1 MKKAL
6 FTEKLVVIMISIVYS
21 LFRITNAT
29 LVSPFYD
36 EFDSPQYFSFSFFPS
51 FRTHGITLIYSILKD
66 EFLITIFQAFVG
78 SLVWI
83 YLWISIIR
91 LFSNKYLQVVF
102 TFLYFVLASSSV
114 VIEHDSTLLS
124 ESLAISSTIFL
135 FATSIEFFLGE
146 KKYSQKSVY
155 FFGLGILWFL
165 STKSSNSLIFPLLGF
180 ILIIT
185 AFQKL
190 KYKKL
195 VLSGLIFVIF
205 GLFFLANSLS
215 SDVTKTLTTSGT
227 INNRLVFV
235 ESWKNELLDS
245 GYPEIAFSVW
255 NDASQNNLGS
265 PPDQAVVNLPE
276 FKTWWKNG
284 GESYLLKFTLSNPD
298 YALLAPIAL
307 PIFSDDLNFRKTL
320 LSGWS
325 QGTDLTSEYKGFN
338 KSLVTRTLFWPDEP
352 EKAYLVLSIA
362 LLITGISLLSL
373 LIMNYPKEFNLII
386 ISFVLILIWSYL
398 NWWFGSKPVDMAR
411 HNLSAAVMLKV
422 ISIFAVSIAFDKF
435 LGKRRLN

>member
-1 MKKAL
+1 MKNAL
-6 FTEKLVVIMISIVYS
+6 FTGKLVVILISTIYS
-21 LFRITNAT
+21 VFRIFNAT
-29 LVSPFYD
+29 QVSPFYD

-83 YLWISIIR
+83 YLWMSIIR
-91 LFSNKYLQVVF
+91 LFSNRYLQVVF

-114 VIEHDSTLLS
+114 VTEHDSTLLS

-165 STKSSNSLIFPLLGF
+165 STKSSNSLLFPLLGS

-190 KYKKL
+190 KYRKL
-195 VLSGLIFVIF
+195 VLSGLIFIIF

-215 SDVTKTLTTSGT
+215 SDITKTLTTSGT

-235 ESWKNELLDS
+235 NSWKNELLDS
-245 GYPEIAFSVW
+245 GYPERAFSVW
-255 NDASQNNLGS
+255 NDFSQNNLGL

-276 FKTWWKNG
+276 FKTWWNNG

-298 YALLAPIAL
+298 YAFLAPIAL

-325 QGTDLTSEYKGFN
+325 QGTDLTSEYEGFN
-338 KSLVTRTLFWPDEP
+338 KSLFTRTLFWPDEP

-362 LLITGISLLSL
+362 LFITGLSLLSL
-373 LIMNYPKEFNLII
+373 LIMNYSKEFNLII
-386 ISFVLILIWSYL
+386 VSFGLILIWSYL

-422 ISIFAVSIAFDKF
+422 ISLFAVSIAFDKF

>member
-1 MKKAL
+1 MKNAL
-6 FTEKLVVIMISIVYS
+6 FTGKLVVILISTIYS
-21 LFRITNAT
+21 VFRIVNAT
-29 LVSPFYD
+29 QVSPFYD

-78 SLVWI
+78 SLVWL

-91 LFSNKYLQVVF
+91 LFSNKFLQVVF

-135 FATSIEFFLGE
+135 FATSIEYFLGE

-165 STKSSNSLIFPLLGF
+165 STKSSNSLIFPLLGS

-190 KYKKL
+190 KYRKL
-195 VLSGLIFVIF
+195 VLSGLIFIIF

-215 SDVTKTLTTSGT
+215 SDITKTLTTSGT

-235 ESWKNELLDS
+235 DSWKNELLDS
-245 GYPEIAFSVW
+245 GYPERAFSVW
-255 NDASQNNLGS
+255 NDFSQNNLGL
-265 PPDQAVVNLPE
+265 PPDQAVVNLSE

-325 QGTDLTSEYKGFN
+325 QGTDLTSEYEGFN
-338 KSLVTRTLFWPDEP
+338 KSLFTRTLFWPDEP

-362 LLITGISLLSL
+362 LFITGLSLLSL
-373 LIMNYPKEFNLII
+373 LIMNYSKEFNLII
-386 ISFVLILIWSYL
+386 VSFILILIWSYL

-422 ISIFAVSIAFDKF
+422 ISLFAVSIAFDKF

>member
-1 MKKAL
+1 MKNAL
-6 FTEKLVVIMISIVYS
+6 FTGKLVVVLISTIYS
-21 LFRITNAT
+21 VFRIVNAT
-29 LVSPFYD
+29 QVSPFYD

-135 FATSIEFFLGE
+135 FATSIEFFLGK
-146 KKYSQKSVY
+146 KKYSQKSVH

-165 STKSSNSLIFPLLGF
+165 STKTSNSLIFPLLGS

-190 KYKKL
+190 KYRKL
-195 VLSGLIFVIF
+195 VLSGLIFIIF

-215 SDVTKTLTTSGT
+215 SDITKTLTTSGT

-235 ESWKNELLDS
+235 DSWKNELLDS

-265 PPDQAVVNLPE
+265 PPDQAVVDLPE
-276 FKTWWKNG
+276 FETWWKNG

-298 YALLAPIAL
+298 YAILAPIAL
-307 PIFSDDLNFRKTL
+307 PIFSDDLNFRKTI

-325 QGTDLTSEYKGFN
+325 QGTDLTSEYEGFN

-352 EKAYLVLSIA
+352 EKAYLVLSIT
-362 LLITGISLLSL
+362 LFITGLSLLSL
-373 LIMNYPKEFNLII
+373 LIMNYSKEFNLII
-386 ISFVLILIWSYL
+386 VSFILILMWSYL

-422 ISIFAVSIAFDKF
+422 ISLFAVSIAFDKF

>member
-1 MKKAL
+1 MKNAL
-6 FTEKLVVIMISIVYS
+6 FTGKLVVILISTIYS
-21 LFRITNAT
+21 VFRIFNAT
-29 LVSPFYD
+29 QVSPFYD

-83 YLWISIIR
+83 YLWMSIIR

-114 VIEHDSTLLS
+114 VTEHDSTLLS

-165 STKSSNSLIFPLLGF
+165 STKSSNSLLFPLLGS

-190 KYKKL
+190 KYRKL
-195 VLSGLIFVIF
+195 VLSGLIFIIF

-215 SDVTKTLTTSGT
+215 SDITKTLTTSGT

-235 ESWKNELLDS
+235 NSWKNELLDS
-245 GYPEIAFSVW
+245 GYPERAFSVW
-255 NDASQNNLGS
+255 NDFSQNNLGL

-276 FKTWWKNG
+276 FKTWWNNG

-325 QGTDLTSEYKGFN
+325 QGTDLTSEYEGFN
-338 KSLVTRTLFWPDEP
+338 KSLFTRTLFWPDEP

-362 LLITGISLLSL
+362 LFITGLSLLSL
-373 LIMNYPKEFNLII
+373 LIMNYSKEFNLII
-386 ISFVLILIWSYL
+386 VSFGLILIWSYL

-422 ISIFAVSIAFDKF
+422 ISLFAVSIAIDKI

>member
-1 MKKAL
+1 MKNAL
-6 FTEKLVVIMISIVYS
+6 FTGKLVVVLISTIYS
-21 LFRITNAT
+21 VFRIVNAT
-29 LVSPFYD
+29 KVSPFYD

-83 YLWISIIR
+83 YLWMSIIR

-135 FATSIEFFLGE
+135 FATSIEYFLGE
-146 KKYSQKSVY
+146 KKYSQKSIY

-165 STKSSNSLIFPLLGF
+165 STKSSNSLIFPLLGS

-190 KYKKL
+190 KYRKL
-195 VLSGLIFVIF
+195 VLSGLIFIIF
-205 GLFFLANSLS
+205 GLFFLANSLA
-215 SDVTKTLTTSGT
+215 SDITKTLTTSGT

-235 ESWKNELLDS
+235 ERWKNELLDS
-245 GYPEIAFSVW
+245 GYPERAFSVW
-255 NDASQNNLGS
+255 NDFSQDNLGL

-352 EKAYLVLSIA
+352 EKAYLALSIA
-362 LLITGISLLSL
+362 LFITGISLLSL
-373 LIMNYPKEFNLII
+373 LIMNYSKEFNLII
-386 ISFVLILIWSYL
+386 VSFILILIWSYL

-422 ISIFAVSIAFDKF
+422 ISLFAVSIAFDKF

>member
-1 MKKAL
+1 MKNAL
-6 FTEKLVVIMISIVYS
+6 FTGKLVVILISTIYS
-21 LFRITNAT
+21 VFRIVNAT
-29 LVSPFYD
+29 QVSPFYD

-135 FATSIEFFLGE
+135 FATSIEYFLGE

-165 STKSSNSLIFPLLGF
+165 STKSSNSLLFPLLGS

-185 AFQKL
+185 VFQKL

-195 VLSGLIFVIF
+195 VLSGLIFIIF
-205 GLFFLANSLS
+205 GLFFLANSLA
-215 SDVTKTLTTSGT
+215 SDITKTLTTSGT

-245 GYPEIAFSVW
+245 GYPERAFSVW
-255 NDASQNNLGS
+255 NDFSQNNLGL
-265 PPDQAVVNLPE
+265 PPDQAVVNLSE

-325 QGTDLTSEYKGFN
+325 QGTDLTSEYEGFN
-338 KSLVTRTLFWPDEP
+338 KSLFTRTLFWPDEP

-362 LLITGISLLSL
+362 LFMTGISLLTL

-386 ISFVLILIWSYL
+386 VSFILILIWSYL

-422 ISIFAVSIAFDKF
+422 ISLFAVSIAIDKF
-435 LGKRRLN
+435 LGKRRLH

>member
-1 MKKAL
+1 MKSVL
-6 FTEKLVVIMISIVYS
+6 FNGKLVVVLISTIYLV
-21 LFRITNAT
+21 FRIVNAT
-29 LVSPFYD
+29 LVAPFYD
-36 EFDSPQYFSFSFFPS
+36 EFDSPQYFILKFFPS
-51 FRTHGITLIYSILKD
+51 FRTHGITLVYSIIKD

-83 YLWISIIR
+83 YLWISILRFI
-91 LFSNKYLQVVF
+91 SNRYLRVVF

-114 VIEHDSTLLS
+114 IIEHDSSLLS

-146 KKYSQKSVY
+146 EKYSQRSLY
-155 FFGLGILWFL
+155 IFGLGILWFL
-165 STKSSNSLIFPLLGF
+165 STKSSNSLIFPLLGS
-180 ILIIT
+180 ILLIT
-185 AFQKL
+185 AFQKQ

-195 VLSGLIFVIF
+195 VLPSLIFMIF

-215 SDVTKTLTTSGT
+215 SDITKTLTTSGT

-245 GYPEIAFSVW
+245 GYPEKAFSVW
-255 NDASQNNLGS
+255 NDFSQKNLGL
-265 PPDQAVVNLPE
+265 PPDQAVVSMPE

-298 YALLAPIAL
+298 YALIAPIAL

-338 KSLVTRTLFWPDEP
+338 KSLVARTLFWPDEP
-352 EKAYLVLSIA
+352 EKAYLALSIA
-362 LLITGISLLSL
+362 LFMTGISLLTL

>member
-1 MKKAL
+1 MKNAL
-6 FTEKLVVIMISIVYS
+6 FTGKLVVVLISTSYS
-21 LFRITNAT
+21 VFRIVNAT
-29 LVSPFYD
+29 QVSPFYD

-165 STKSSNSLIFPLLGF
+165 STKSSNSLLFPLLGS

-190 KYKKL
+190 KYRKL
-195 VLSGLIFVIF
+195 VLSGLIFIIF
-205 GLFFLANSLS
+205 GLFFLANSLA
-215 SDVTKTLTTSGT
+215 SDITKTLTTSGT

-235 ESWKNELLDS
+235 DSWKNELLDS
-245 GYPEIAFSVW
+245 GYPERAFSVW
-255 NDASQNNLGS
+255 NDFSQDNLGL

-284 GESYLLKFTLSNPD
+284 GESYLLNFTLSNPD

-325 QGTDLTSEYKGFN
+325 QGTDLTSEYEGFN
-338 KSLVTRTLFWPDEP
+338 KSLFTRTLFWPDEP

-362 LLITGISLLSL
+362 LFITGLSLLSL
-373 LIMNYPKEFNLII
+373 LIMNYSKEFNLII
-386 ISFVLILIWSYL
+386 VSFILILIWSYL

-422 ISIFAVSIAFDKF
+422 ISLFAVSIAFDKF

>member
-245 GYPEIAFSVW
+245 GYPERAFSVW
-255 NDASQNNLGS
+255 NDFSQDNLGL

-276 FKTWWKNG
+276 FKNWWKNG

-338 KSLVTRTLFWPDEP
+338 KSLVTRTLIWPDEP
-352 EKAYLVLSIA
+352 EKAYLALSIA
-362 LLITGISLLSL
+362 LFITGISLLSL
-373 LIMNYPKEFNLII
+373 LIMNYSKEFNLII
-386 ISFVLILIWSYL
+386 VSFILILIWSYL

-422 ISIFAVSIAFDKF
+422 ISLFAVSIAFDKF

>member
-1 MKKAL
+1 MKNAL
-6 FTEKLVVIMISIVYS
+6 FTGKLVVVLISTIYS
-21 LFRITNAT
+21 VFRIVNAT
-29 LVSPFYD
+29 QVSPFYD

-165 STKSSNSLIFPLLGF
+165 STKSSNSLLFPLLGS

-190 KYKKL
+190 KYRKL
-195 VLSGLIFVIF
+195 VLSGLIFIIF

-215 SDVTKTLTTSGT
+215 SDITKTLTTSGT

-235 ESWKNELLDS
+235 DSWKNELLDS
-245 GYPEIAFSVW
+245 GYPERAFSVW
-255 NDASQNNLGS
+255 NDFSQDNLGL

-325 QGTDLTSEYKGFN
+325 QGTDLTSEYEGFN
-338 KSLVTRTLFWPDEP
+338 KSLFTRTLFWPDEP
-352 EKAYLVLSIA
+352 EKAYLALSIA
-362 LLITGISLLSL
+362 LFITGLSLLSL
-373 LIMNYPKEFNLII
+373 LIMNYSKEFNLII
-386 ISFVLILIWSYL
+386 VSFILILIWSYL

-422 ISIFAVSIAFDKF
+422 ISLFAVSIAFDKF

>member
-1 MKKAL
+1 MKNAL
-6 FTEKLVVIMISIVYS
+6 FTGKLVVILISTIYS
-21 LFRITNAT
+21 VFRIVNAT
-29 LVSPFYD
+29 KVSPFYD

-83 YLWISIIR
+83 YLWMSIIR

-135 FATSIEFFLGE
+135 FATSIEYFLGE
-146 KKYSQKSVY
+146 KKYSQKSIY

-165 STKSSNSLIFPLLGF
+165 STKSSNSLIFPLLGS

-190 KYKKL
+190 KYRKL
-195 VLSGLIFVIF
+195 VLSGLIFIIF
-205 GLFFLANSLS
+205 GLFFLANSLA
-215 SDVTKTLTTSGT
+215 SDITKTLTTSGT

-235 ESWKNELLDS
+235 ERWKNELLDS
-245 GYPEIAFSVW
+245 GYPERAFSVW
-255 NDASQNNLGS
+255 NDFSQDNLGL

-352 EKAYLVLSIA
+352 EKAYLAFSIA
-362 LLITGISLLSL
+362 LFITGISLLSL
-373 LIMNYPKEFNLII
+373 LIMNYSKEFNLII
-386 ISFVLILIWSYL
+386 VSFILILIWSYL

-422 ISIFAVSIAFDKF
+422 ISLFAVSIAFDKF

>member
-1 MKKAL
+1 MKNAL
-6 FTEKLVVIMISIVYS
+6 FTGKLVVVLISTIYLV
-21 LFRITNAT
+21 FRIVNAT
-29 LVSPFYD
+29 LVAPFYD
-36 EFDSPQYFSFSFFPS
+36 EFDSPQYFILKSFPS
-51 FRTHGITLIYSILKD
+51 FRTHGITLVYSIIKD
-66 EFLITIFQAFVG
+66 EFLITMFQAFVG

-83 YLWISIIR
+83 YLWISILRFI
-91 LFSNKYLQVVF
+91 SNRYLRVVF

-114 VIEHDSTLLS
+114 IIEHDSSLLS

-146 KKYSQKSVY
+146 KKYSQRSLY
-155 FFGLGILWFL
+155 IFGLGILWFL
-165 STKSSNSLIFPLLGF
+165 STKSSNSLIFPLLGS
-180 ILIIT
+180 ILLIT
-185 AFQKL
+185 AFQKQ

-195 VLSGLIFVIF
+195 VLPSLIFMIF

-215 SDVTKTLTTSGT
+215 SDITKTLTTSGT

-245 GYPEIAFSVW
+245 GYPEKAFSVW
-255 NDASQNNLGS
+255 NDFSQDNLGL

-284 GESYLLKFTLSNPD
+284 GESYLLRFTLSNPD
-298 YALLAPIAL
+298 YALLAPIAI

-338 KSLVTRTLFWPDEP
+338 KSLVTRTMFWPDEP

-386 ISFVLILIWSYL
+386 VSFILILIWSYL

-422 ISIFAVSIAFDKF
+422 ISLFAVSIAVDKF

>member
-1 MKKAL
+1 
-6 FTEKLVVIMISIVYS
+6 
-21 LFRITNAT
+21 
-29 LVSPFYD
+29 
-36 EFDSPQYFSFSFFPS
+36 
-51 FRTHGITLIYSILKD
+51 
-66 EFLITIFQAFVG
+66 VG

-135 FATSIEFFLGE
+135 FATSIEFFLGK

-165 STKSSNSLIFPLLGF
+165 STKSSNSLIFPLLGS

-190 KYKKL
+190 KYRKL
-195 VLSGLIFVIF
+195 VLSGLIFIIF

-215 SDVTKTLTTSGT
+215 SDITKTLTTSGT
-227 INNRLVFV
+227 INNRLAFV
-235 ESWKNELLDS
+235 DSWKNELLDS
-245 GYPEIAFSVW
+245 GYPEIAFSIW

-265 PPDQAVVNLPE
+265 PPDQAVVDLPE

-298 YALLAPIAL
+298 YAILAPIAL
-307 PIFSDDLNFRKTL
+307 PIFSDDLNFRKTI

-325 QGTDLTSEYKGFN
+325 QGTDLTSEYEGFN

-352 EKAYLVLSIA
+352 EKAYLVLSIT
-362 LLITGISLLSL
+362 LFITGLSLLSL
-373 LIMNYPKEFNLII
+373 LIMNYSKEFNLII
-386 ISFVLILIWSYL
+386 VSFILILMWSYL

>member
-1 MKKAL
+1 MKNAL
-6 FTEKLVVIMISIVYS
+6 FTGKLVVVLISTIYS
-21 LFRITNAT
+21 VFRIVNAT
-29 LVSPFYD
+29 QVSPFYD
-36 EFDSPQYFSFSFFPS
+36 EFDSQQYFSFSFFPS
-51 FRTHGITLIYSILKD
+51 FRTHGITLIYSILKE
-66 EFLITIFQAFVG
+66 EFLITIFQSFVG

-91 LFSNKYLQVVF
+91 LFSNKFLQVVF

-165 STKSSNSLIFPLLGF
+165 STKSSNSLIFPLLGS

-190 KYKKL
+190 KYRKL
-195 VLSGLIFVIF
+195 VLSGLIFIIF

-215 SDVTKTLTTSGT
+215 SDITKTLTTSGT

-235 ESWKNELLDS
+235 DSWKNELLDS
-245 GYPEIAFSVW
+245 GYPERAFSVW
-255 NDASQNNLGS
+255 NDFSQNNLGL

-307 PIFSDDLNFRKTL
+307 PIFSDNLNFRKTL

-325 QGTDLTSEYKGFN
+325 QGTDLTSEYEGFN
-338 KSLVTRTLFWPDEP
+338 KSLFTRTLFWPDEP

-362 LLITGISLLSL
+362 LFITGLSLLSL
-373 LIMNYPKEFNLII
+373 LIMNYSKEFNLII
-386 ISFVLILIWSYL
+386 ASFILILIWSYL

>member
-1 MKKAL
+1 MKNAL
-6 FTEKLVVIMISIVYS
+6 FTGKLVVILISTIYS
-21 LFRITNAT
+21 VFRIVNAT
-29 LVSPFYD
+29 KVSPFYD

-83 YLWISIIR
+83 YLWMSIIR

-135 FATSIEFFLGE
+135 FATSIEYFLGE
-146 KKYSQKSVY
+146 KKYSQKSIY

-165 STKSSNSLIFPLLGF
+165 STKSSNSLIFPLLGS

-190 KYKKL
+190 KYRKL
-195 VLSGLIFVIF
+195 VLSGLIFIIF
-205 GLFFLANSLS
+205 GLFFLANSLA
-215 SDVTKTLTTSGT
+215 SDITKTLTTSGT

-235 ESWKNELLDS
+235 ERWKNALLDS
-245 GYPEIAFSVW
+245 GYPERAFSVW
-255 NDASQNNLGS
+255 NDFSQDNLGL

-352 EKAYLVLSIA
+352 EKAYLALSIA
-362 LLITGISLLSL
+362 LFITGISLLSL
-373 LIMNYPKEFNLII
+373 LIMNYSKEFNLII
-386 ISFVLILIWSYL
+386 VSFILILIWSYL

-422 ISIFAVSIAFDKF
+422 ISLFAVSIAFDKF

>member
-1 MKKAL
+1 MKNTL
-6 FTEKLVVIMISIVYS
+6 FTGKLVVVLISTIYS
-21 LFRITNAT
+21 VFRIVNAT
-29 LVSPFYD
+29 RVSPFYD

-83 YLWISIIR
+83 YLWISIVR
-91 LFSNKYLQVVF
+91 LFSNKYSQVIF

-135 FATSIEFFLGE
+135 FATSIKFFLGE
-146 KKYSQKSVY
+146 EKYSQKSVY

-165 STKSSNSLIFPLLGF
+165 STKSSNSLIFPLLGS

-195 VLSGLIFVIF
+195 VLSGLIFIIF

-215 SDVTKTLTTSGT
+215 SDITKTLTTSGT

-235 ESWKNELLDS
+235 DSWKNELLDS
-245 GYPEIAFSVW
+245 GYPERAFSVW
-255 NDASQNNLGS
+255 NDFSQDNLGL

-352 EKAYLVLSIA
+352 EKAYLALSIA
-362 LLITGISLLSL
+362 LFIIGISLLSL
-373 LIMNYPKEFNLII
+373 LIMNYSKEFNLII
-386 ISFVLILIWSYL
+386 VSFILILIWSYL

-422 ISIFAVSIAFDKF
+422 ISLFAVSIAFDKF
-435 LGKRRLN
+435 LGKRRLK

>member
-1 MKKAL
+1 MKNAL
-6 FTEKLVVIMISIVYS
+6 FTGKLVVILISTIYS
-21 LFRITNAT
+21 VFRIVNAT
-29 LVSPFYD
+29 KVSPFYD

-83 YLWISIIR
+83 YLWMSIIR

-135 FATSIEFFLGE
+135 FATSIEYFLGE
-146 KKYSQKSVY
+146 KKYSQKSIY

-165 STKSSNSLIFPLLGF
+165 STKSSNSLIFPLLGS

-190 KYKKL
+190 KYRKL
-195 VLSGLIFVIF
+195 VLSGLIFIIF
-205 GLFFLANSLS
+205 GLFFLANSLA
-215 SDVTKTLTTSGT
+215 SDITKTLTTSGT

-235 ESWKNELLDS
+235 DSWKNELLDS
-245 GYPEIAFSVW
+245 GYPERAFSVW
-255 NDASQNNLGS
+255 NDFSQDNLGL

-352 EKAYLVLSIA
+352 EKAYLAFSIA
-362 LLITGISLLSL
+362 LFITGISLLSL
-373 LIMNYPKEFNLII
+373 LIMNYSKEFNLII
-386 ISFVLILIWSYL
+386 VSFGLILIWSYL

-422 ISIFAVSIAFDKF
+422 ISLFAVSIAFDKF

>member
-1 MKKAL
+1 MKNTL
-6 FTEKLVVIMISIVYS
+6 FTGKLVVVLISTIYS
-21 LFRITNAT
+21 VFRIVNAT
-29 LVSPFYD
+29 RVSPFYD

-83 YLWISIIR
+83 YLWISIVR
-91 LFSNKYLQVVF
+91 LFSNKYSQVIF

-135 FATSIEFFLGE
+135 FATSIKFFLGE
-146 KKYSQKSVY
+146 EKYSQKSVY

-165 STKSSNSLIFPLLGF
+165 STKSSNSLIFPLLGS

-195 VLSGLIFVIF
+195 VLSGLIFIIF

-215 SDVTKTLTTSGT
+215 SDITKTLTTSGT

-235 ESWKNELLDS
+235 DSWKNELLDS
-245 GYPEIAFSVW
+245 GYPERAFSVW
-255 NDASQNNLGS
+255 NDFSQDNLGL

-276 FKTWWKNG
+276 FKTWWNNG

-352 EKAYLVLSIA
+352 EKAYLALSIA
-362 LLITGISLLSL
+362 LFIIGISLLSL
-373 LIMNYPKEFNLII
+373 LIMNYSKEFNLII
-386 ISFVLILIWSYL
+386 VTFILILIWSYL

-422 ISIFAVSIAFDKF
+422 ISLFAVSIAFDKF

>member
-1 MKKAL
+1 MKNAL
-6 FTEKLVVIMISIVYS
+6 FTGKLVVVLISTIYLV
-21 LFRITNAT
+21 FRIVNAT
-29 LVSPFYD
+29 LVAPFYD

-78 SLVWI
+78 SLVWL

-91 LFSNKYLQVVF
+91 LFSNKFLQVVF

-135 FATSIEFFLGE
+135 FATSIEYFLGE

-165 STKSSNSLIFPLLGF
+165 STKSSNSLIFPLLGS

-190 KYKKL
+190 KYRKL
-195 VLSGLIFVIF
+195 VLSGLIFIIF

-215 SDVTKTLTTSGT
+215 SDITKTLTTSGT

-235 ESWKNELLDS
+235 DSWKNELLDS
-245 GYPEIAFSVW
+245 GYPERAFSVW
-255 NDASQNNLGS
+255 NDFSQNNLGL

-276 FKTWWKNG
+276 FKTWWNNG

-325 QGTDLTSEYKGFN
+325 QGTDLTSEYEGFN
-338 KSLVTRTLFWPDEP
+338 KSLFTRTLFWPDEP

-362 LLITGISLLSL
+362 LFITGLSLLSL
-373 LIMNYPKEFNLII
+373 LIMNYSKEFNLII
-386 ISFVLILIWSYL
+386 VSFILILIWSYL

-422 ISIFAVSIAFDKF
+422 ISLFAVSIAFDKF

>member
-1 MKKAL
+1 MKNTL
-6 FTEKLVVIMISIVYS
+6 FTGKLVVVLISTIYS
-21 LFRITNAT
+21 VFRIVNAT
-29 LVSPFYD
+29 RVSPFYD

-83 YLWISIIR
+83 YLWISIVR
-91 LFSNKYLQVVF
+91 LFSNKYSQVIF

-135 FATSIEFFLGE
+135 FATSIKFFLGE
-146 KKYSQKSVY
+146 EKYSQKSVY

-165 STKSSNSLIFPLLGF
+165 STKSSNSLIFPLLGS

-195 VLSGLIFVIF
+195 VLSGLIFIIF

-215 SDVTKTLTTSGT
+215 SDITKTLTTSGT
-227 INNRLVFV
+227 INNRLVFLD
-235 ESWKNELLDS
+235 SWKNELLDS
-245 GYPEIAFSVW
+245 GYPERAFSVW
-255 NDASQNNLGS
+255 NDFSQDNLGL

-352 EKAYLVLSIA
+352 EKAYLALSIA
-362 LLITGISLLSL
+362 LFIIGISLLSL
-373 LIMNYPKEFNLII
+373 LIMNYSKEFNLII
-386 ISFVLILIWSYL
+386 VSFILILIWSYL

-422 ISIFAVSIAFDKF
+422 ISLFAVSIAFDKF
-435 LGKRRLN
+435 LGKRRLK

>member
-1 MKKAL
+1 MKNAL
-6 FTEKLVVIMISIVYS
+6 FTGKLVVVLISTIYLV
-21 LFRITNAT
+21 FRIVNAT
-29 LVSPFYD
+29 LVAPFYD

-51 FRTHGITLIYSILKD
+51 FRTHGITLIYSILKE
-66 EFLITIFQAFVG
+66 EFLITIFQSFVG

-83 YLWISIIR
+83 YLWISIVR
-91 LFSNKYLQVVF
+91 LFSNKFLQVIF
-102 TFLYFVLASSSV
+102 TFLYFALASSSV

-165 STKSSNSLIFPLLGF
+165 STKSSNSLIFPLLGP

-195 VLSGLIFVIF
+195 VLSCLIFIIF

-215 SDVTKTLTTSGT
+215 SDITKTLTTSGT

-245 GYPEIAFSVW
+245 GYPERAFSVW
-255 NDASQNNLGS
+255 NDFSQNNLGL

-276 FKTWWKNG
+276 FKTWWNNG

-325 QGTDLTSEYKGFN
+325 QGTDLTSEYEGFN
-338 KSLVTRTLFWPDEP
+338 KSLFTRTLFWPDEP

-362 LLITGISLLSL
+362 LFITGLSLLSL

-386 ISFVLILIWSYL
+386 VSFILILIWSYL

-422 ISIFAVSIAFDKF
+422 ISLFAVSIAFDKF
-435 LGKRRLN
+435 LGKRRLK